1 MMNHLSSIQLISFNN
16 EDLILV
22 RSVLGGADVNAV
34 DQGLSV
40 TLPLFKHY
48 GIYIICIEDRLSLQ
62 QIDRLAEDERFP
74 VIVILRENSVVSVIE
89 ALRAGA
95 DDVFYLETLQ
105 CEQSTFNASIEKKLT
120 RCRLLYE
127 RLVYRQGLEMSLEEL
142 KNDQRAAYQVQGR
155 LLPAPQQ
162 VIHDIEFQYSITP
175 SLIVSGDFVD
185 VVAIDDE
192 LTLFYLA
199 DVSGHGASSAL
210 VTVLLKNLTSR
221 LLRNFKRASS
231 YDILSPLK
239 TLDRINSEIYSLA
252 LDKHLT
258 IFCGLINHVENTLT
272 YAVGGHHPMPIYKSA
287 HKTVVLQGRG
297 MPVGL
302 FAEAIFTQ
310 KMIDLDNDFSLSL
323 FSDGVLDLLSGSSI
337 KEKEQNLF
345 DWVDNNAADLE
356 GLKSHIFQKNKHQDQ
371 YPDDITIMSV
381 SKISAGASSEVSSK
395 VLTRVLS

>member
-1 MMNHLSSIQLISFNN
+1 MMNYLSSIQLISFNN

-22 RSVLGGADVNAV
+22 RSVLGGADINAV
-34 DQGLSV
+34 NPALSV
-40 TLPLFKHY
+40 IYPLFKHY

-74 VIVILRENSVVSVIE
+74 VIVILRENSSVSAIE
-89 ALRAGA
+89 ALRAGG
-95 DDVFYLETLQ
+95 DDVFYIETLQ
-105 CEQSTFNASIEKKLT
+105 REQSAFNASVEKKLT

-127 RLVYRQGLEMSLEEL
+127 RLVYREGLEMSLEEL
-142 KNDQRAAYQVQGR
+142 KNDQRAAFQVQGR
-155 LLPAPQQ
+155 LLPATQQ
-162 VIHDIEFQYSITP
+162 IIHDIAFQFSITP

-192 LTLFYLA
+192 FTLFYLA

-210 VTVLLKNLTSR
+210 VTVLLKNITSR

-231 YDILSPLK
+231 YDILSPLS
-239 TLDRINSEIYSLA
+239 TLDRINSEVYSLA

-258 IFCGLINHVENTLT
+258 MFCGLINHVDNTLT

-310 KMIDLDNDFSLSL
+310 QKVDLDDDFSLSL
-323 FSDGVLDLLSGSSI
+323 FSDGVLDLLSESTI
-337 KEKEQNLF
+337 KEKEQNLYN
-345 DWVDNNAADLE
+345 WVDNNSVDLE
-356 GLKSHIFQKNKHQDQ
+356 GLKTHIFQASNHQDHH
-371 YPDDITIMSV
+371 PDDITIMSV
-381 SKISAGASSEVSSK
+381 SRTSSRTSSKASSK